1 MFFPNIPGEV
11 LIQYINSL
19 NKKDERERKLIDLL
33 KEYEEC
39 ENVSSLDVIEK
50 IFTANGIDNSMD
62 DSEKNCKTV
71 KN

>member
-50 IFTANGIDNSMD
+50 IFTVNSMD
-62 DSEKNCKTV
+62 NSEKTV
-71 KN
+71 KL

>member
-50 IFTANGIDNSMD
+50 IFTVNSMD

-71 KN
+71 KL

>member
-50 IFTANGIDNSMD
+50 IFTVNSMD
-62 DSEKNCKTV
+62 DSEKTV
-71 KN
+71 KL

>member
-50 IFTANGIDNSMD
+50 IFTVNSMDNSMD
-62 DSEKNCKTV
+62 DSEKTV
-71 KN
+71 KL

>member
-33 KEYEEC
+33 KEFEEC

-50 IFTANGIDNSMD
+50 IFTVNSMD
-62 DSEKNCKTV
+62 DSEKKV
-71 KN
+71 

>member
-19 NKKDERERKLIDLL
+19 NEKDERERKLIDLL

-50 IFTANGIDNSMD
+50 IFTVNSMD
-62 DSEKNCKTV
+62 DSEKTV
-71 KN
+71 KL

>member
-50 IFTANGIDNSMD
+50 IFTVNSMD
-62 DSEKNCKTV
+62 DSEKIQ

>member
-50 IFTANGIDNSMD
+50 IFTVNSMD

>member
-50 IFTANGIDNSMD
+50 IFTANSIDNSD
-62 DSEKNCKTV
+62 ENCKTV
-71 KN
+71 KL

>member
-50 IFTANGIDNSMD
+50 IFTVNSID
-62 DSEKNCKTV
+62 DSEKTV
-71 KN
+71 KL

>member
-50 IFTANGIDNSMD
+50 IFTVNSMD
-62 DSEKNCKTV
+62 NSEKNCKTV